1 MMSADVKPADDLR
14 PGIVASAV
22 LGILLLAF
30 ALTIDF
36 PKANG
41 GGFKGDE
48 ATYYVLG
55 HSLARD
61 FDFTFERKDLV
72 HVWEEFPAPE
82 GIFLKDGKAI
92 SIQSASQFPFV
103 RWVKLDD
110 PLRETRLYFSKSYIY
125 PLVAMPFVFLFG
137 TNGFLVLHAL
147 LLTLDFLVVYLFLHA
162 RTKSNRAALP
172 LAAVFLFASLI
183 PVYFVWLTPE
193 LFNFSLALYVLF
205 FWSYG
210 EVAHRKWGAK
220 ADYAAAALL
229 GVLLFSKPTHAPLL
243 LLLAALAASRRQWRR
258 AVSIVVICGAVT
270 ALLFAANAA
279 ITGEFN
285 YQGGNRKTFYSSTG
299 FPFANSWETFDN
311 IGPVR
316 GRENVMVGDVLVNTH
331 SLTVFR
337 HNLRYFVL
345 GRYAGLVPYFFP
357 GVLAALLFMLSKQ
370 RQRWQWMVMATVL
383 AAAIMHVTLWPFTWN
398 GGGGPVGSRYFLSF
412 YPLFLLL
419 TPATA
424 GLGTA
429 FAGLIV
435 GGLFTAQIVLNPFY
449 ASVKPG
455 EHANAGPLR
464 MFPIE
469 LTLINDLPVTQN
481 PDRMKRRLGGVPA
494 VLAYFPD
501 DHAYNPEGEW
511 FWVKGKS
518 KAEIILRAPVAKVGP
533 DKYISKIITRLNI
546 DIRNGG
552 ASNRV
557 TISTGRE
564 SQTLDMSPG
573 QLQTIAMGVRNG
585 VPYRR
590 DVQPTSYVYTM
601 SIKTTNGFVPFLEV
615 PCEKPGTCASDSRY
629 LGAMIHV
636 VPEYTDA
643 DISTWAA
650 PPDSVG
656 PGGETTGGLRDTP

>member
-1 MMSADVKPADDLR
+1 MMAADLKPGNDLKA
-14 PGIVASAV
+14 GFVASAV

-30 ALTIDF
+30 AVTVDF

-61 FDFTFERKDLV
+61 FDFTYERQDLV
-72 HVWEEFPAPE
+72 RVWEEFPAPE
-82 GIFLKDGKAI
+82 GIFLKDGKAVH
-92 SIQSASQFPFV
+92 IQGTSQFPFL

-110 PLRETRLYFSKSYIY
+110 PLRKTRLYFSKSYIY
-125 PLVAMPFVFLFG
+125 PLIAAPFVFVFG

-147 LLTLDFLVVYLFLHA
+147 LLTLDFLIIYLFLHA
-162 RTKSNRAALP
+162 RTKSNSAALP

-193 LFNFSLALYVLF
+193 LFNFSLALYALF
-205 FWSYG
+205 LWSYG
-210 EVAHRKWGAK
+210 EVVGRKWGPK

-229 GVLLFSKPTHAPLL
+229 GVLLFSKPTHAPMLFP
-243 LLLAALAASRRQWRR
+243 LAALAASRRQWKR
-258 AVSIVVICGAVT
+258 AVSVIAICGAVT

-285 YQGGNRKTFYSSTG
+285 YQGGNRKTFYSVGG

-316 GRENVMVGDVLVNTH
+316 GRESVMVGDVLANTH
-331 SLTVFR
+331 SFTVFR
-337 HNLRYFVL
+337 HNLRYFL
-345 GRYAGLVPYFFP
+345 AGRYAGLVPYFFP
-357 GVLAALLFMLSKQ
+357 GVLAALLFILSKQ
-370 RQRWQWMVMATVL
+370 RQRWEWMVMATVL
-383 AAAIMHVTLWPFTWN
+383 ASIVMHVTLWPFTWN

-419 TPATA
+419 TPTTA

-449 ASVKPG
+449 ASIKPG

-469 LTLINDLPVTQN
+469 LTLINDLPVAQN
-481 PDRMKRRLGGVPA
+481 PDRMKRVLGGVPG

-511 FWVKGKS
+511 FWVKGKA
-518 KAEIILRAPVAKVGP
+518 KAEIILRAPVPNVGVN
-533 DKYISKIITRLNI
+533 KYVSKKITRLNI

-552 ASNRV
+552 AANRV
-557 TISTGRE
+557 TVSTGRE
-564 SQTLDMSPG
+564 TRTIDMSPG
-573 QLQTIAMGVRNG
+573 ELQTIALAVRDG

-601 SIKTTNGFVPFLEV
+601 SVKTTNGFVPFLEV
-615 PCEKPGTCASDSRY
+615 PCDKPAACASDSRY

-650 PPDSVG
+650 PPDALG
-656 PGGETTGGLRDTP
+656 PGGETSGGLRDTP